1 MATYKG
7 IQGYTVQ
14 KLSDDPTASEAAGQL
29 WYNST
34 SGKFKV
40 GTEGAGAWAE
50 GGTLNTGRKQTGS
63 AGTQGANLIFGNDPN
78 SGVTESYDGSSWTTV
93 NSMTTNR
100 RGNPGL
106 GIQTAAMAAGIDGA
120 SPSTKCETYDG
131 TSWTEG
137 ADLNTARNQDA
148 GTCGIEAAGLCVA
161 GAPALTNTEEYNGTS
176 WSSVNNLLNG
186 RQSAAIF
193 GVQTSAIYAGGEHPP
208 SVLVESYDGTSWTA
222 TTALG
227 SSRQR
232 CMSGGA
238 TNPAGLIA
246 GGTPDGGGA
255 LTATTEK
262 WDGTSWTEVGD
273 LATARQSGGGMSGG
287 ASSASTSIASGGLS
301 SGPTASVKTEEW
313 SEPVYTI
320 KTVTVS

>member
-1 MATYKG
+1 MADYKG
-7 IQGYTVQ
+7 IQGYSVQ

-29 WYNST
+29 WYNSS
-34 SGKFKV
+34 SGKFKI
-40 GTEGAGAWAE
+40 GTEGAGAWAA

-78 SGVTESYDGSSWTTV
+78 SGVTEKYDGTSWTTV
-93 NSMTTNR
+93 NSMTTAR
-100 RGNPGL
+100 RGHPGL
-106 GIQTAAMAAGIDGA
+106 GVQTAAMAAGIDGYSA
-120 SPSTKCETYDG
+120 SQKCETYDG

-137 ADLNTARNQDA
+137 ANLQTARQQDA
-148 GTCGIEAAGLCVA
+148 GTCGTEAAGLCVA
-161 GAPALTNTEEYNGTS
+161 GSPALTATEEYDGTS
-176 WSSVNNLLNG
+176 WSSVNGLLNG

-193 GVQTSAIYAGGEHPP
+193 GVQTSAMYAGGEHPP
-208 SVLVESYDGTSWTA
+208 SVLVESYNGTCWTA

-227 SSRQR
+227 ASRQR

-238 TNPAGLIA
+238 SNTAGLIA

-262 WDGTSWTEVGD
+262 WNGSTWTEVGD
-273 LATARQSGGGMSGG
+273 LATGRQSGGGMSGG
-287 ASSASTSIASGGLS
+287 APSASTSIASGGLS
-301 SGPTASVKTEEW
+301 SGPTASILTEEW
-313 SEPVYTI
+313 NDPVYTI